1 MSDSQHHTLIDP
13 ARAHPAQSHRLF
25 ADPFRWLCIAFLRMT
40 GWKVEGSWPPLA
52 KAVLVAAPHTSNW
65 DGVYMLA
72 AAGFYRVKLRWMGKQ
87 SLTTGPLGPLVR
99 WLGCVPIDRANRRDM
114 VASMAATFSPDLADL
129 TIYVISVCQG
139 EEIPRKGGPGITRSD
154 LLIINKQ
161 DLAPHVGVDLEVMR
175 RDADAG
181 RKGKPTLF
189 TDLRHGQGVEA
200 VVRYIERHGGLVEA
214 A

>member
-13 ARAHPAQSHRLF
+13 ARAHPSQSHRLF
-25 ADPFRWLCIAFLRMT
+25 ADPFRSLCIAFLRMT

-114 VASMAATFSPDLADL
+114 VASMAAAFEEREEMILAIPPEGTRSLSTEWKSGFYHIAHSAKVPLIISVLDYGTRTIRLAATITTTGNYEADL
-129 TIYVISVCQG
+129 PTIQRYYAAA
-139 EEIPRKGGPGITRSD
+139 KGRHLGKFS
-154 LLIINKQ
+154 
-161 DLAPHVGVDLEVMR
+161 
-175 RDADAG
+175 AG
-181 RKGKPTLF
+181 S
-189 TDLRHGQGVEA
+189 
-200 VVRYIERHGGLVEA
+200 
-214 A
+214 